1 MAGEKEK
8 VIKLFNELIEKG
20 EEIKSNLKRLYFSGN
35 KKSVNTELYESW
47 RTSCLTLLKSTFSS
61 SSPHYDRFVNLKIFD
76 YYNATQVYLGIL
88 TSARDDIA
96 KGYFYHKDLMLSVNI
111 YNSLLNRSVEL
122 AKRGELEKSVGI
134 LEAVILEILVKIL
147 DYKKIPHEEVTTIEE
162 LADLLFKKEVIEED
176 NRNKLREISEFLKDS
191 VIVKLSVDEYLER
204 VKWVQN
210 FLYDYLGSR
219 ILILN

>member
-1 MAGEKEK
+1 MGGEKEK
-8 VIKLFNELIEKG
+8 VIRLFDELIQQG
-20 EEIKSNLKRLYFSGN
+20 EEIKSNLKRLYFSDN

-61 SSPHYDRFVNLKIFD
+61 SSPHYDRFASLKIFD

-88 TSARDDIA
+88 SAAKEDIE

-111 YNSLLNRSVEL
+111 FDSLLGRSVEL

-134 LEAVILEILVKIL
+134 LEAVILEILVKII
-147 DYKKIPHEEVTTIEE
+147 DYKKLDRTGKGSIEE
-162 LADLLFKKEVIEED
+162 LGELLYENEVVDED
-176 NRNKLREISEFLKDS
+176 SKNRLNEISEYLKDS

-204 VKWVQN
+204 VKWTQN

>member
-1 MAGEKEK
+1 MGSEKEK

-20 EEIKSNLKRLYFSGN
+20 EEIKNNLKRLYFSGN
-35 KKSVNTELYESW
+35 KKSVNKELYESW

-111 YNSLLNRSVEL
+111 YNSLLNRSMEL
-122 AKRGELEKSVGI
+122 AERGELEKSVGI

-147 DYKKIPHEEVTTIEE
+147 DYKKISHDMAKTIEE
-162 LADLLFKKEVIEED
+162 LADVLYKHEVIEEES
-176 NRNKLREISEFLKDS
+176 RNKLCEVSEFLKDS
-191 VIVKLSVDEYLER
+191 VIVRLSLDEYLER
-204 VKWVQN
+204 VKWIQN